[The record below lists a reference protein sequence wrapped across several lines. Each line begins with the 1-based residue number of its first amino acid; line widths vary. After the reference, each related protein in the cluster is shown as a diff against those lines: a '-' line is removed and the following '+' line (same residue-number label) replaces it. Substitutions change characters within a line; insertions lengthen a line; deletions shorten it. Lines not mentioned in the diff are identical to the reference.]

1 VLAVVWAY
9 LIVDESVRSIQLIG
23 MAIVLIAVAIIG
35 LETARR
41 QPTPSPTEPA
51 TRTAATE

>member
-1 VLAVVWAY
+1 
-9 LIVDESVRSIQLIG
+9 

-41 QPTPSPTEPA
+41 QPQ
-51 TRTAATE
+51 AATTISRPADDEVTEQ